1 MPYSVVTAQQAC
13 STEMVNLIIIMLV
26 DRNDRVEASPYRHGD
41 RMRIFD
47 RQQITSNYATIF
59 VSNITNEQPVEYVQK
74 LAMFSDP
81 KNNI

>member
-1 MPYSVVTAQQAC
+1 
-13 STEMVNLIIIMLV
+13 MLV

-59 VSNITNEQPVEYVQK
+59 VSNITNEQPV
-74 LAMFSDP
+74 
-81 KNNI
+81 

>member
-1 MPYSVVTAQQAC
+1 
-13 STEMVNLIIIMLV
+13 MLV
-26 DRNDRVEASPYRHGD
+26 DRNDGVEASPYRLGD

-59 VSNITNEQPVEYVQK
+59 VSNITNEKPVEYVQK

>member
-1 MPYSVVTAQQAC
+1 
-13 STEMVNLIIIMLV
+13 MLV
-26 DRNDRVEASPYRHGD
+26 DRNDRVEASPYRHDD

-47 RQQITSNYATIF
+47 RQQNTSNYATIF
-59 VSNITNEQPVEYVQK
+59 VSNITNEQPVEYVHK

>member
-1 MPYSVVTAQQAC
+1 
-13 STEMVNLIIIMLV
+13 MLV

-47 RQQITSNYATIF
+47 RQQITSNYLMIF
-59 VSNITNEQPVEYVQK
+59 VSNEQPVEYVQK

>member
-1 MPYSVVTAQQAC
+1 
-13 STEMVNLIIIMLV
+13 
-26 DRNDRVEASPYRHGD
+26 
-41 RMRIFD
+41 MRIFD